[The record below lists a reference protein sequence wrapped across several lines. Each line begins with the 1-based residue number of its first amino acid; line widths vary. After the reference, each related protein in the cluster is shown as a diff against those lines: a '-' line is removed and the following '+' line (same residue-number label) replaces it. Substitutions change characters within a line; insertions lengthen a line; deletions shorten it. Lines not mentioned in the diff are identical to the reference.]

1 MTEVDI
7 ASNILE
13 VVNPKLSGCRIRF
26 GRTHKIPNR
35 FVGNVRSVRWDGPTK
50 RRGGAFVLICDYNNL
65 YNQEHRVILKQM
77 LQDYS
82 EQMLFLKKTNTKPA
96 QKRRKPFQP
105 VQNTA
110 INTTNDLEIEIDG
123 QWTSYGTYLPT
134 CVRELQPI
142 EVEKWLMIHTQSGI
156 STNREN
162 APITLED
169 VDIEETYTSSDSTN
183 TSVSQDE
190 SIYMEYISDSRQN
203 VPIHDTITNHTQVS
217 STSYVPDFV
226 SHIPISNNPTD
237 NYQIREILNRQLS
250 AVVAQL
256 VKIGMGPYTVN
267 NVLTNAKSQIE
278 QSGLIWY

>member
-1 MTEVDI
+1 MEVTDIQDDMTIYDKVEDYEHVDDI
-7 ASNILE
+7 ASSSP
-13 VVNPKLSGCRIRF
+13 VNQQRMNSVGSNSPSKSTSRSPKYR
-26 GRTHKIPNR
+26 
-35 FVGNVRSVRWDGPTK
+35 
-50 RRGGAFVLICDYNNL
+50 
-65 YNQEHRVILKQM
+65 QESKFMDASDVSR
-77 LQDYS
+77 
-82 EQMLFLKKTNTKPA
+82 
-96 QKRRKPFQP
+96 
-105 VQNTA
+105 
-110 INTTNDLEIEIDG
+110 
-123 QWTSYGTYLPT
+123 
-134 CVRELQPI
+134 
-142 EVEKWLMIHTQSGI
+142 KWLMIHTQSGI

-169 VDIEETYTSSDSTN
+169 VNIEETYTSSDSTN